1 MRQTRIIAAVTVGLG
16 IVSLVCLVGCFMA
29 LQDIYHDY
37 ASPEVLRN
45 HPGIAAESLPRW
57 TTCDLEWGVIR
68 LGFLPMLLFHVAF
81 LVSRLRRRGDTSDR
95 APRPA
100 TAAPGS

>member
-1 MRQTRIIAAVTVGLG
+1 MRQTRITAVVTVGLG
-16 IVSLVCLVGCFMA
+16 IVPLVCLMGYFMA
-29 LQDIYHDY
+29 LQDVFHDY
-37 ASPEVLRN
+37 ASPEVLRDQA
-45 HPGIAAESLPRW
+45 GIAAESLPRW